1 VDIEATIRDG
11 RLDVGVFAPVE
22 MLGVQGAEDLIG
34 NWKKGLEGVVEEGV
48 IVLIWSFRNWCLAW
62 LLGFLSAGRLD

>member
-34 NWKKGLEGVVEEGV
+34 NWKKGLEGVVEEV
-48 IVLIWSFRNWCLAW
+48 E
-62 LLGFLSAGRLD
+62 